1 MVVGMLRLRFRLF
14 GVTSLKEK
22 RKVVKGLVSRIQ
34 SHFQAAAAETDLNDL
49 HQSAEVGVTI
59 VGNDSRLINSRL
71 DKIVDAVESWG
82 LAVITDSEI
91 EIVHFSRG

>member
-1 MVVGMLRLRFRLF
+1 MVVGVLKIRFRLF

-22 RKVVKGLVSRIQ
+22 RNVVKGIIGRIQ
-34 SHFQAAAAETDLNDL
+34 NNFQAAAAETDLNEL

-71 DKIVDAVESWG
+71 DKIVDAVEAWG
-82 LAVITDSEI
+82 LAVITDSEM
-91 EIVHFSRG
+91 EIIHV